1 VVAREGERVVHVRPL
16 PRWEH
21 LCGTLVDEPR
31 RTAEAG
37 GSVPAMIAILEALEG
52 SLATDDPARLEAI
65 RVRVRQ
71 VLASAERSV
80 PDERDRAE
88 IAARAEP
95 LLARRVA
102 RPDIAPD
109 GP

>member
-1 VVAREGERVVHVRPL
+1 
-16 PRWEH
+16 
-21 LCGTLVDEPR
+21 VDEPR